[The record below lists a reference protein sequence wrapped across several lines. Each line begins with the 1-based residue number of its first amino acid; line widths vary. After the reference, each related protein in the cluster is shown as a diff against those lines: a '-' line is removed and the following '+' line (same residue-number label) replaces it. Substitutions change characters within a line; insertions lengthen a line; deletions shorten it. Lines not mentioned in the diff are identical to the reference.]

1 MVTAAQKLAVVTLAA
16 TTAIQVFT
24 SLAGTAVAVLAPA
37 IAGDLGV
44 APKWVGVF
52 VGLVYTGAMMAS
64 PLSGTMVRRFG
75 AIRVSQVCALICAV
89 GIVLVA
95 VTPQGWLWLP
105 ALSAVI
111 LGWGY
116 GPITPASSHVLARTT
131 PPAQMSL
138 MFSIKQTGVPA
149 GVALGGAVLPALAV
163 ALTWQHAFWAIASV
177 GIVVAFAAQP
187 IRASL
192 DDDRDPA
199 VRLSMASV
207 LAPMRTVWGTPVLR
221 RLAVL
226 SLLYAAVQV
235 SVTSFLVVYLTET
248 LRWSLVAAGFGL
260 TLATIGGVVGRIGW
274 GAVADR
280 LQAPM
285 PVLVVLGLL
294 AAACSVAMAC
304 AQPAWPSALVLA
316 LATLLGATAIGWNGV
331 QLAEVARKAPP
342 GHAGAITGAASF
354 ITFSGVVSGP
364 PLFAVLTAVSGT
376 YRAGFVL
383 LAALALG
390 GAAIA
395 RVQSP
400 RG

>member
-1 MVTAAQKLAVVTLAA
+1 MTPAQRLAVVTLAA

-75 AIRVSQVCALICAV
+75 AIRVSQACALICAI
-89 GIVLVA
+89 GIAIVA
-95 VTPQGWLWLP
+95 VAPHGWLWLP
-105 ALSAVI
+105 ALAAIV

-163 ALTWQHAFWAIASV
+163 ALTWQHAFVAIALA
-177 GIVVAFAAQP
+177 GIAVAFAAQP
-187 IRASL
+187 IRATL
-192 DDDRDPA
+192 DDDADPA
-199 VRLSMASV
+199 TRLSMASV
-207 LAPMRTVWGTPVLR
+207 LAPMRTVLRTPALR
-221 RLAVL
+221 RLALL
-226 SLLYAAVQV
+226 SLAYAAVQV

-260 TLATIGGVVGRIGW
+260 TLATVGGVVGRIGW

-294 AAACSVAMAC
+294 SATCALAMAAA
-304 AQPAWPSALVLA
+304 QPQWPAGLVLG

-331 QLAEVARKAPP
+331 QLAEVARRAPA

-364 PLFAVLTAVSGT
+364 PLFAVLTALTGT
-376 YRAGFVL
+376 YRAGFLL
-383 LAALALG
+383 LAVLAVG

-395 RVQSP
+395 GKRSP
-400 RG
+400 AP